1 MENHQLSPPKGGWKS
16 AIFIIFVEMA
26 ERFAYY
32 GIAGNM
38 MMYLTK
44 VMEQPVASAAKN
56 VNSWNG
62 VSSLALFI
70 GAFFA
75 DSFLGRFNTTLISS
89 SVFLMG
95 LMLLTIS
102 TTTTIP
108 QHARTTLFFSALYIT
123 ALGEG
128 GHKPCVQTF
137 AADQFDENTPEQR
150 KAKSSFF
157 NWWYLGI
164 VVGATISVLVVV
176 YVEDNI
182 SWTIGFAI
190 PTLAVG
196 LALSIFILGSST
208 YRKERPV
215 GSPFTSVAQ
224 VVVAAIRKR
233 HLTEMSSGRGLYY
246 SDDDVAG
253 HGLQVL
259 KLAPTNQ
266 FRCLDKATIIDDR
279 DSVMKSRNGWRLCS
293 VNQVEEVKLILRLIP
308 IWVCTFA
315 YAIIVAQVHTFFIK
329 QASTMN
335 RSIGPKFQ
343 IPPASLQVIPGIAIL
358 LCLPIYDKFLVPT
371 LRNLTNIPSGITSVQ
386 RIGIG
391 IGLSILTISTAAIVE
406 SMRLNVAS
414 KHGLVDNPKAT
425 IPISVGWLVPQFVI
439 MGLSDMFAYV
449 GMQELF
455 YDQMPEDMRSMGSAL
470 TNGALGIGAFMSTAI
485 ISAVQ
490 GITSRWGNPWLVN
503 NLNLAHLHQFYW
515 VLAGFCAL
523 DLVLY
528 VFAARCFVW
537 NRTAHN
543 VDPLV

>member
-1 MENHQLSPPKGGWKS
+1 
-16 AIFIIFVEMA
+16 
-26 ERFAYY
+26 
-32 GIAGNM
+32 
-38 MMYLTK
+38 
-44 VMEQPVASAAKN
+44 
-56 VNSWNG
+56 
-62 VSSLALFI
+62 
-70 GAFFA
+70 
-75 DSFLGRFNTTLISS
+75 
-89 SVFLMG
+89 
-95 LMLLTIS
+95 MLLTIS

-266 FRCLDKATIIDDR
+266 FR
-279 DSVMKSRNGWRLCS
+279 
-293 VNQVEEVKLILRLIP
+293 
-308 IWVCTFA
+308 
-315 YAIIVAQVHTFFIK
+315 
-329 QASTMN
+329 
-335 RSIGPKFQ
+335 
-343 IPPASLQVIPGIAIL
+343 
-358 LCLPIYDKFLVPT
+358 
-371 LRNLTNIPSGITSVQ
+371 
-386 RIGIG
+386 
-391 IGLSILTISTAAIVE
+391 
-406 SMRLNVAS
+406 
-414 KHGLVDNPKAT
+414 
-425 IPISVGWLVPQFVI
+425 
-439 MGLSDMFAYV
+439 
-449 GMQELF
+449 
-455 YDQMPEDMRSMGSAL
+455 
-470 TNGALGIGAFMSTAI
+470 
-485 ISAVQ
+485 
-490 GITSRWGNPWLVN
+490 
-503 NLNLAHLHQFYW
+503 
-515 VLAGFCAL
+515 
-523 DLVLY
+523 
-528 VFAARCFVW
+528 
-537 NRTAHN
+537 
-543 VDPLV
+543 